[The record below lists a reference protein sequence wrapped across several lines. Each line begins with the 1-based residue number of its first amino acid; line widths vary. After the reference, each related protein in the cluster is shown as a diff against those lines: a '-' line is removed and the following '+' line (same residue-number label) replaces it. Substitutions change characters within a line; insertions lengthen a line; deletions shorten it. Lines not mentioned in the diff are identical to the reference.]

1 MRNLDNCLL
10 LSIINSIHAYKRD
23 PLSYRLII
31 KQQFN
36 DHSSK
41 YHFISLFSPI
51 NKIAIHSKDTPHRN
65 KINNEELRSNKN
77 LIKQMQYV
85 YSKCKNDSIFTINK
99 FHDQT
104 SLNPS
109 FDE

>member
-1 MRNLDNCLL
+1 MLTNV
-10 LSIINSIHAYKRD
+10 IVF
-23 PLSYRLII
+23 II

-77 LIKQMQYV
+77 LIKQIHIYQIQKRCY
-85 YSKCKNDSIFTINK
+85 
-99 FHDQT
+99 FHY
-104 SLNPS
+104 
-109 FDE
+109 